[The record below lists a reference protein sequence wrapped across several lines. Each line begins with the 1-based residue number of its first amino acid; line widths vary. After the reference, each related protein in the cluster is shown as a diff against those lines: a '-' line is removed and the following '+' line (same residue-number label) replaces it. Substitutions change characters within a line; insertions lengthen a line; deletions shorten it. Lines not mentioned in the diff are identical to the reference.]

1 MHHRQR
7 KLHGNSLM
15 SDRVV
20 SEASVSFIPDS
31 ASGATDLPGDLPRAP
46 RRLAVSRVN
55 EGAEGLMILRT
66 TTGLRFEP
74 VADIEWL
81 EADANYAIFHIRG
94 EQVRV
99 RMTLNELERTLD
111 TQRFLRISRS
121 TIINLSHARQAVSQ
135 GNGQYVFEMRAGHHL
150 VSSRCRRAAIKGL
163 SASASR
169 W

>member
-1 MHHRQR
+1 MND
-7 KLHGNSLM
+7 LA
-15 SDRVV
+15 V
-20 SEASVSFIPDS
+20 SEASVQFTPEGASS
-31 ASGATDLPGDLPRAP
+31 ALDLPLRAARPPRKAV
-46 RRLAVSRVN
+46 VSRVN
-55 EGAEGLMILRT
+55 PGTEGLMILRT

-74 VADIEWL
+74 SAEIEWL

-111 TQRFLRISRS
+111 ARRFLRISRS
-121 TIINLSHARQAVSQ
+121 IILNLSHARQAVSK
-135 GNGQYVFEMRAGHHL
+135 GNGQYVFEMRAGHQL
-150 VSSRCRRAAIKGL
+150 VSSRCRKSAIRNL